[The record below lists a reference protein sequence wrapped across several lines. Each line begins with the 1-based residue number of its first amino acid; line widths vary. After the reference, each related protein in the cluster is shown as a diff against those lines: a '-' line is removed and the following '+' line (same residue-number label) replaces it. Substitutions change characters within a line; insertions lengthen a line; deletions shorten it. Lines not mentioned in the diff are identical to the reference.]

1 MMMAK
6 KAERRKRERERR
18 EEGEG
23 EGEKR
28 QNREIIKGTTALIS
42 EKGEGE
48 FQDNEKTCK
57 RKEKKKRQE

>member
-42 EKGEGE
+42 EKGGG
-48 FQDNEKTCK
+48 
-57 RKEKKKRQE
+57 RISR